1 MSMKQKD
8 LLPKRVSD
16 YIQEM
21 GVRALDHLAAH
32 FDSPP
37 PAVAPEGEPA
47 PASPTSATQT
57 LVDHWKGM
65 SPSDKEQFVG
75 RVSGSVVEVIVASA
89 TLPAGLKKTVKKAK
103 KVLRKRAKKV
113 RKAAAKAKAAKTQ
126 TAKTKAAKT
135 KAAKTKP
142 AKTKPAKTKTT
153 KPKRPSANRHV
164 RSRRRDAAKPAGE
177 DASVPSAQNTL

>member
-1 MSMKQKD
+1 MKQKD

-21 GVRALDHLAAH
+21 GVRALDHLASH
-32 FDSPP
+32 IDSPP

-47 PASPTSATQT
+47 PIGPASATQT

-65 SPSDKEQFVG
+65 SPADKQQFVG

-113 RKAAAKAKAAKTQ
+113 RKEAAKMESAKTKSAKAK
-126 TAKTKAAKT
+126 TAKTKATKKKTAATKTAKT
-135 KAAKTKP
+135 KRGSAQ
-142 AKTKPAKTKTT
+142 
-153 KPKRPSANRHV
+153 PKREKES
-164 RSRRRDAAKPAGE
+164 
-177 DASVPSAQNTL
+177 

>member
-1 MSMKQKD
+1 MNMKQKD

-47 PASPTSATQT
+47 PAGPASATQT
-57 LVDHWKGM
+57 LVDQWKGM
-65 SPSDKEQFVG
+65 SPADKEQFVG

-113 RKAAAKAKAAKTQ
+113 RKAAAKVKAAKTAK
-126 TAKTKAAKT
+126 AKTARAKT
-135 KAAKTKP
+135 
-142 AKTKPAKTKTT
+142 AKTKTT
-153 KPKRPSANRHV
+153 KTKRGSAGSKREKK
-164 RSRRRDAAKPAGE
+164 A
-177 DASVPSAQNTL
+177 

>member
-32 FDSPP
+32 IDSPP
-37 PAVAPEGEPA
+37 PAAAPEGEPA
-47 PASPTSATQT
+47 PVGPASATQT

-65 SPSDKEQFVG
+65 SPADKEQFVG

-113 RKAAAKAKAAKTQ
+113 RKAAAKV
-126 TAKTKAAKT
+126 KAAKT
-135 KAAKTKP
+135 KAKAKTVRKKATK
-142 AKTKPAKTKTT
+142 AKRGSVGS
-153 KPKRPSANRHV
+153 KRKKQS
-164 RSRRRDAAKPAGE
+164 
-177 DASVPSAQNTL
+177 

>member
-1 MSMKQKD
+1 MSMKQNN

-37 PAVAPEGEPA
+37 PAAAPEGEPA
-47 PASPTSATQT
+47 PLGSASATQT

-89 TLPAGLKKTVKKAK
+89 TLPAGLKKTVKRAK

-113 RKAAAKAKAAKTQ
+113 RKEAAKVKSAKTKAASAK
-126 TAKTKAAKT
+126 TAKTKAARPKTAKAEPTKT
-135 KAAKTKP
+135 K
-142 AKTKPAKTKTT
+142 
-153 KPKRPSANRHV
+153 RGSAG
-164 RSRRRDAAKPAGE
+164 SKKKKE
-177 DASVPSAQNTL
+177 S

>member
-8 LLPKRVSD
+8 LLPKRGSE

-47 PASPTSATQT
+47 PAGPASATQT
-57 LVDHWKGM
+57 LVDQWKGM
-65 SPSDKEQFVG
+65 SPADKEQFVG

-113 RKAAAKAKAAKTQ
+113 RKAAAKVKAAKTAK
-126 TAKTKAAKT
+126 AKTARAKT
-135 KAAKTKP
+135 
-142 AKTKPAKTKTT
+142 AKTKTT
-153 KPKRPSANRHV
+153 KTKRGSAGSKREKK
-164 RSRRRDAAKPAGE
+164 A
-177 DASVPSAQNTL
+177 

>member
-1 MSMKQKD
+1 MKQKD

-16 YIQEM
+16 YIQAM

-32 FDSPP
+32 IDSPP
-37 PAVAPEGEPA
+37 PAAAPEGEPA
-47 PASPTSATQT
+47 AAGPASATQT

-65 SPSDKEQFVG
+65 SPADKEQFVG

-89 TLPAGLKKTVKKAK
+89 TLPAGLKKTVRKAE

-113 RKAAAKAKAAKTQ
+113 RKALAKVKAAKVKAKAK

-135 KAAKTKP
+135 KT
-142 AKTKPAKTKTT
+142 AKTKTKAPKT
-153 KPKRPSANRHV
+153 KRGSAKPKREKES
-164 RSRRRDAAKPAGE
+164 
-177 DASVPSAQNTL
+177 

>member
-1 MSMKQKD
+1 MKQKN

-21 GVRALDHLAAH
+21 GVRALDHLASH
-32 FDSPP
+32 LDSPP

-47 PASPTSATQT
+47 PLGPAGATQT

-103 KVLRKRAKKV
+103 RVLRKRAKEV
-113 RKAAAKAKAAKTQ
+113 RKAAAKVKAAKTKTASAK
-126 TAKTKAAKT
+126 TAKTKAARTKT
-135 KAAKTKP
+135 
-142 AKTKPAKTKTT
+142 AKTKTT
-153 KPKRPSANRHV
+153 KAKRGSAGSKRKKE
-164 RSRRRDAAKPAGE
+164 S
-177 DASVPSAQNTL
+177 

>member
-1 MSMKQKD
+1 MKQKD

-32 FDSPP
+32 IDSPP
-37 PAVAPEGEPA
+37 PAAAPEGEPA
-47 PASPTSATQT
+47 PVGPASATQT

-65 SPSDKEQFVG
+65 SPADKEQFVG

-113 RKAAAKAKAAKTQ
+113 RKAAAKV
-126 TAKTKAAKT
+126 KAAKT
-135 KAAKTKP
+135 KAKAKTVRKKATK
-142 AKTKPAKTKTT
+142 AKRGSVGS
-153 KPKRPSANRHV
+153 KRKKQS
-164 RSRRRDAAKPAGE
+164 
-177 DASVPSAQNTL
+177 

>member
-1 MSMKQKD
+1 MKHKD

-32 FDSPP
+32 IDSPP
-37 PAVAPEGEPA
+37 PAVAPEGESA
-47 PASPTSATQT
+47 PIGSASATQT

-65 SPSDKEQFVG
+65 SPADKQQFVG

-113 RKAAAKAKAAKTQ
+113 RKEAAKMESAKTKSAKAK
-126 TAKTKAAKT
+126 TAKTKATKKKTAATKTAKT
-135 KAAKTKP
+135 KRGSAQ
-142 AKTKPAKTKTT
+142 
-153 KPKRPSANRHV
+153 PKREKES
-164 RSRRRDAAKPAGE
+164 
-177 DASVPSAQNTL
+177 